1 MRLSE
6 YFEGLTMAPR
16 IWTRLTLAI
25 LLAPAFCV
33 AIAYA
38 QNPPAP
44 SVADAAKQAREQ
56 KQNAASAAKVITDDD
71 LDPKN
76 VKPGEE
82 GLTAPTPQLETQP
95 PSPAVVAA
103 VEAADAR
110 SEKSPADDPLKKTDS
125 AKVAKLKAQL
135 AQAEED
141 LKLSQRESQLE
152 QDTVYSKPDYQ
163 HDTAGKDKL
172 AELQQVISDKQ
183 ALVDDLRKR
192 LTDLQDALN
201 QQGAAPPAAENPA
214 APAQPPPQP

>member
-1 MRLSE
+1 MRRLRS
-6 YFEGLTMAPR
+6 FEGLIMSFR
-16 IWTRLTLAI
+16 IPTGLALAI
-25 LLAPAFCV
+25 LVFSV
-33 AIAYA
+33 GIAQSRA

-76 VKPGEE
+76 VKPGQE

-95 PSPAVVAA
+95 PSPEAVAA
-103 VEAADAR
+103 VEAADAK
-110 SEKSPADDPLKKTDS
+110 SEKSPADDPLKKTDP
-125 AKVAKLKAQL
+125 ARVAKLKAEL

-172 AELQQVISDKQ
+172 AELQRVIDDKQ
-183 ALVDDLRKR
+183 TAVEQLKKR
-192 LTDLQDALN
+192 VAEAEDSLKQEA
-201 QQGAAPPAAENPA
+201 AAPPP
-214 APAQPPPQP
+214 

>member
-1 MRLSE
+1 
-6 YFEGLTMAPR
+6 MAPR
-16 IWTRLTLAI
+16 ISTSLALAI
-25 LLAPAFCV
+25 LLTTVFCV
-33 AIAYA
+33 AAA
-38 QNPPAP
+38 RSQTQNPATP

-95 PSPAVVAA
+95 PSAEAVAA
-103 VEAADAR
+103 VESADAK
-110 SEKSPADDPLKKTDS
+110 SAKSPADDPLKKTDP
-125 AKVAKLKAQL
+125 AKVAKLKADL

-172 AELQQVISDKQ
+172 AELQSVISEKQ

-192 LTDLQDALN
+192 LTELQDALN
-201 QQGAAPPAAENPA
+201 QQGATPPPAENPA
-214 APAQPPPQP
+214 APPQQ

>member
-1 MRLSE
+1 
-6 YFEGLTMAPR
+6 MAPR
-16 IWTRLTLAI
+16 ISTRLTLT
-25 LLAPAFCV
+25 LLAASVFCV
-33 AIAYA
+33 ANAHA

-44 SVADAAKQAREQ
+44 SVADAAKQAREH

-71 LDPKN
+71 LDPRN

-82 GLTAPTPQLETQP
+82 GLTAATPQLETQP
-95 PSPAVVAA
+95 PSAATVAA
-103 VEAADAR
+103 VEAADAK
-110 SEKSPADDPLKKTDS
+110 SEKSPADDPLKKTDP
-125 AKVAKLKAQL
+125 AKVAKLKAEL

-172 AELQQVISDKQ
+172 AELQSAISDKQ

-192 LTDLQDALN
+192 LTELQDALN
-201 QQGAAPPAAENPA
+201 QQGAAPQQSTAPPAAENPA
-214 APAQPPPQP
+214 APPQQ

>member
-1 MRLSE
+1 MP
-6 YFEGLTMAPR
+6 PR
-16 IWTRLTLAI
+16 ISIRLTLAI
-25 LLAPAFCV
+25 LLAPVFCV
-33 AIAYA
+33 ASARSQT

-95 PSPAVVAA
+95 PSAAAVAA

-110 SEKSPADDPLKKTDS
+110 SEKSPADDPLKKTDP
-125 AKVAKLKAQL
+125 AKVAKLKGEL

-183 ALVDDLRKR
+183 ALVDDLKKR
-192 LTDLQDALN
+192 LTELQDALN
-201 QQGAAPPAAENPA
+201 QQGAAPPGAENPA
-214 APAQPPPQP
+214 SPPQPQQ

>member
-1 MRLSE
+1 MP
-6 YFEGLTMAPR
+6 PR
-16 IWTRLTLAI
+16 ISIRLTLAI
-25 LLAPAFCV
+25 LLAPAFCL
-33 AIAYA
+33 ASAHSQT

-103 VEAADAR
+103 VEAADAK
-110 SEKSPADDPLKKTDS
+110 SEKSPADDPLKKSDP
-125 AKVAKLKAQL
+125 ARVAKLKAEL

-172 AELQQVISDKQ
+172 AELQRAIGDKQ
-183 ALVDDLRKR
+183 ALVDELKKR
-192 LTDLQDALN
+192 LDELQDTLN
-201 QQGAAPPAAENPA
+201 QQGAAPPAESPA
-214 APAQPPPQP
+214 APPQQ

>member
-1 MRLSE
+1 
-6 YFEGLTMAPR
+6 MAPR